1 VPVVEASC
9 RVGRTLLSAAFDLDS
24 YLCKPRMAPAFT
36 RQQSSFPK
44 IKINYKGGGAQ
55 ECPPYTT
62 TKNIQCDLDV
72 KYPVR

>member
-1 VPVVEASC
+1 
-9 RVGRTLLSAAFDLDS
+9 
-24 YLCKPRMAPAFT
+24 MAPAFT